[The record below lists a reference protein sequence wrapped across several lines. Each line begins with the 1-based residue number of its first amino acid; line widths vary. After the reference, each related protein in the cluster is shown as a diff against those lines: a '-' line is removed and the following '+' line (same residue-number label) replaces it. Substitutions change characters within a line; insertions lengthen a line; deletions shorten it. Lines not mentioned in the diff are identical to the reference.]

1 MPVRRVPTVPPPRIH
16 GRVAMAEDPRAATCS
31 VGGASADGR
40 LATTTLHL
48 PTGRDSQIRVW
59 PQDEAAGGGIKEGHG
74 NSNHWLSITG
84 RRRLPALEAHSGA
97 VVELHRGLGGGEP
110 RRGDYAGSEDA
121 GVFGSE
127 GGVMEK
133 TLGCIARD
141 AWVARATHGSWQ
153 AVAAAVVAAHEARRW
168 KAIESAPK
176 FQYVDIWAGG
186 RRIPNAQ
193 QCPTR
198 TGGDEWRWW
207 SHGAMVLEAATHWT
221 PIPEPPQEVECGA

>member
-1 MPVRRVPTVPPPRIH
+1 
-16 GRVAMAEDPRAATCS
+16 
-31 VGGASADGR
+31 
-40 LATTTLHL
+40 
-48 PTGRDSQIRVW
+48 
-59 PQDEAAGGGIKEGHG
+59 
-74 NSNHWLSITG
+74 
-84 RRRLPALEAHSGA
+84 
-97 VVELHRGLGGGEP
+97 
-110 RRGDYAGSEDA
+110 
-121 GVFGSE
+121 
-127 GGVMEK
+127 MEK

-141 AWVARATHGSWQ
+141 AWVVRATHGRWQ

-207 SHGAMVLEAATHWT
+207 SNGEMGLEEATHWT